1 MFLKKQ
7 HDNLRIDLKYKK
19 KNLKLK
25 EVLKSVLIFRGYKDH
40 TVKNLLYPFF
50 IEAMTYKIDAMP
62 DINVIKKIFKN
73 RFYLDLNLPKG
84 SRLLPKELYYKK
96 NNERDYRLINYV
108 KSNEN
113 SKEFFVINTD
123 SLQDY
128 EGNVYVKWNFDLS
141 DSLKG
146 LYRINSD
153 TLKKLDTVIWR
164 LPEVIDTLYMDY
176 KLPEFNIEKLER
188 YYNTNLRIKFSI
200 RDKSNR
206 IFNINYR
213 IIISNQIISDTFFVS
228 ANASTLDV
236 DTATI
241 IYPNIPLQ
249 DFSISLKA
257 YDCYG
262 NFINKDTLIARSE
275 LLNGR
280 FLVDN
285 TFKLLPPI
293 KVSNFIERTV
303 SFRNEVLPSISQTS
317 KIKFN
322 KLTLVDFF
330 NPSNQLSIDLANL
343 PSGSYNFNS
352 FILSNFSGK
361 TIFKIQEDKLE
372 FKIKFSKN
380 PNDLNLKSFIKCI
393 YDIDYTDNNNSVQK
407 LNWEFYIEGTAYDIN
422 IKSDIEPVNNI
433 FNNRFYIDPKF
444 GKGAIL
450 LSKAL
455 YYKTQYESIY
465 QIGNFQRL
473 IDNYREFFV
482 LNSVNNYEGNIYI
495 KWMFDLS
502 DSLKGLYRLKTDTLR
517 KIDTVIWSLPPVEDT
532 IYR

>member
-1 MFLKKQ
+1 M
-7 HDNLRIDLKYKK
+7 
-19 KNLKLK
+19 
-25 EVLKSVLIFRGYKDH
+25 IFRGYKDH

-84 SRLLPKELYYKK
+84 SRLLPKELYFKK

-303 SFRNEVLPSISQTS
+303 SFRSDVLPSISQTS

-343 PSGSYNFNS
+343 PLGSYNFNS

-361 TIFKIQEDKLE
+361 TIFEIQEDKLE

-407 LNWEFYIEGTAYDIN
+407 LNWEFYIEGMAYDIN

-450 LSKAL
+450 L
-455 YYKTQYESIY
+455 
-465 QIGNFQRL
+465 
-473 IDNYREFFV
+473 
-482 LNSVNNYEGNIYI
+482 
-495 KWMFDLS
+495 
-502 DSLKGLYRLKTDTLR
+502 
-517 KIDTVIWSLPPVEDT
+517 P
-532 IYR
+532 